1 MTQQI
6 YLFENLKLNIEI
18 PLRIKRE
25 LTAGMYNDM
34 DASQR
39 HFAKSKTLD
48 TKGLLS
54 LIHI

>member
-48 TKGLLS
+48 TTGLY
-54 LIHI
+54 II

>member
-6 YLFENLKLNIEI
+6 YLFEDLELSTEI
-18 PLRIKRE
+18 LLRVKRE

-39 HFAKSKTLD
+39 HFVKSKKLD
-48 TKGLLS
+48 TKGLY
-54 LIHI
+54 II